1 MFYYKYG
8 IQQNQSFS
16 DDKTEEE
23 HHNPNDIP
31 QNHPVRKGFQG
42 GVVLLG
48 KHPSCADD
56 VQRLCHE
63 IPPEKNFEILVCLQ
77 DKAKVR

>member
-1 MFYYKYG
+1 MLKDKPNASY
-8 IQQNQSFS
+8 ILFS
-16 DDKTEEE
+16 ENGADESENHKSNE
-23 HHNPNDIP
+23 IP

-48 KHPSCADD
+48 KHPDCVDD

-63 IPPEKNFEILVCLQ
+63 IPAEKNFEILVCLQ
-77 DKAKVR
+77 DKAKV